1 MVRESARTMT
11 APAASTENTMRSSL
25 FLLLALLAILSLP
38 GCSLAPKYVRPG
50 TPLPDAAPVSWPQ
63 FENMENAGWWSSFH
77 STALPRLQAE
87 GMARNRNFAAAGW
100 QLAQA
105 IAQSRAA
112 RAPLFPWI
120 GAEGTASRTGHH
132 SGPNDAFVM
141 TDALS
146 GGFQASYELD
156 VWGRLRSQA
165 DSASFMAEATLNDW
179 RAVGLSL
186 ESDIAIA
193 YFQVLAL
200 RERLAVQNEILSTTE
215 QTLDYIAKQ
224 QRAGAASPLDLA
236 RQRSEVASIKARVQD
251 LERQEQAAKNALNN
265 LLGAA
270 MTPEELNGLMAAES
284 ITKLTPPPVS
294 PGLPSSLLLRRPD
307 VLKAE
312 AALMAAN
319 ANIGAARAAFLPVVN
334 LTVQG
339 GWQSDEFH
347 TLFRPSSTLYALAS
361 SLVAPIFQGGR
372 LMAQHE
378 AAKARAEELV
388 ARYQQAALSAFLETD
403 TAIAATS
410 YLAREEEN
418 RNTAVREAQEA
429 YRIVRIQYR
438 EGSTDFLSL
447 LDAQRTLLT
456 AQDAQISVT
465 LARLNT
471 TVSLFKALGGGWGEM
486 VPPHAQ

>member
-1 MVRESARTMT
+1 MPQENARTVL
-11 APAASTENTMRSSL
+11 APTGNITR
-25 FLLLALLAILSLP
+25 LLLVLFFILLVALSLP
-38 GCSLAPKYVRPG
+38 GCSLAPQYIRPG
-50 TPLPDAAPVSWPQ
+50 TSLPDAAPASWPQ
-63 FENMENAGWWSSFH
+63 FENKENTIWWGSFQ
-77 STALPRLQAE
+77 SVALPRLQAE
-87 GMARNRNFAAAGW
+87 GIARNRNFAAAGW

-105 IAQSRAA
+105 IAQSRVA

-132 SGPNDAFVM
+132 AGPNDAFTM
-141 TDALS
+141 TDTLS

-165 DSASFMAEATLNDW
+165 DSAAFMAEATLNDW

-200 RERLAVQNEILSTTE
+200 RERLAVQKEILSTAE
-215 QTLDYIAKQ
+215 QTLNYIEKQ
-224 QRAGAASPLDLA
+224 QRAGAASTLDCA
-236 RQRSEVASIKARVQD
+236 RQRSEVASMKARVQD

-270 MTPEELNGLMAAES
+270 ITPEELDGIMAAES
-284 ITKLTPPPVS
+284 ITRLTPPPVS

-312 AALMAAN
+312 AALKAAN
-319 ANIGAARAAFLPVVN
+319 ANIGAARAAFLPLVN

-372 LMAQHE
+372 LMAAHE
-378 AAKARAEELV
+378 AAKARAEELI

-403 TAIAATS
+403 TAIAAIG
-410 YLAREEEN
+410 YLASEEEN
-418 RNTAVREAQEA
+418 RNTAVREAREA

-447 LDAQRTLLT
+447 LDAQRTLLMS
-456 AQDAQISVT
+456 QDAQIAVT

-471 TVSLFKALGGGWGEM
+471 TVSLFKALGGGWGDM
-486 VPPHAQ
+486 MPPHVE

>member
-1 MVRESARTMT
+1 
-11 APAASTENTMRSSL
+11 MRSSRFVIL
-25 FLLLALLAILSLP
+25 ILLAAFFLQA
-38 GCSLAPKYVRPG
+38 CSLAPKYTRPG
-50 TPLPDAAPVSWPQ
+50 TPLPDLAPASWPQ
-63 FENMENAGWWSSFH
+63 IENAENAGWWSSFN
-77 STALPRLQAE
+77 SKALPRLQEE
-87 GMARNRNFAAAGW
+87 GIARNRNFAAAGW
-100 QLAQA
+100 QLSQA
-105 IAQSRAA
+105 IAQSRVA

-120 GAEGTASRTGHH
+120 GAEGGASRTGHH
-132 SGPNDAFVM
+132 AGPNDAFTM
-141 TDALS
+141 TDTLS

-156 VWGRLRSQA
+156 IWGRLRSQA
-165 DSASFMAEATLNDW
+165 DSAAFMAEATLNDW

-200 RERLAVQNEILSTTE
+200 RERLAVQRDILSTAE
-215 QTLDYIAKQ
+215 QTLQYIEKQ
-224 QRAGAASPLDLA
+224 QRAGAASTLDLA
-236 RQRSEVASIKARVQD
+236 RQRSDVASMNARVQD

-270 MTPEELNGLMAAES
+270 ITPEELETLMSSES
-284 ITKLTPPPVS
+284 MAKLTPPPVS
-294 PGLPSSLLLRRPD
+294 AGMPSSLLLRRPD
-307 VLKAE
+307 ILKAE
-312 AALMAAN
+312 ASLKAAN
-319 ANIGAARAAFLPVVN
+319 ANIGAARAAFLPLVN

-372 LMAQHE
+372 LMAQHD

-410 YLAREEEN
+410 FLAREEEN
-418 RNTAVREAQEA
+418 RNTAVREAREA
-429 YRIVRIQYR
+429 YRIVRVQYR
-438 EGSTDFLSL
+438 EGSTDFLNL

-456 AQDAQISVT
+456 AQDAQIAVT

-471 TVSLFKALGGGWGEM
+471 TVGLFKALGGGWGEK
-486 VPPHAQ
+486 VPPHN